1 MGRRGMAV
9 LPRGSLACP
18 LKKLRKRARALL
30 LLLLLLLAAVGAIA
44 TWAAACAEET
54 RGEAGGGGEEEE
66 GARGTGVGRSDS
78 VRGRVRDE
86 TRSGGPVS
94 HLSSPDRRSVPPA
107 GPHNRVDLAA
117 MLASRGPAPRRQ
129 EEEGGAPA
137 PWSPDL
143 LGGANMHVYEDWC
156 GASVAQLRK
165 NLHFPLYPHSRSVI
179 SKLAVSPRWVNYGLR
194 IFGYVVPTATGL
206 YQFAVTSDDNSE
218 LWLSRDAAPANATL
232 VASVGPTGR
241 EWTAPGE
248 FRKFSSQISRPTRL
262 VSSQRYFFELLHKQD
277 DKGTDHVMVAWSR
290 LGARGRFRTV
300 DSRHLSLYADER
312 GLHMDE
318 TGHVPLTPGGLGRPP
333 PRGGTSPSPKHP
345 AAMLAYSPQDT
356 FFTVPLLD
364 ERWLA
369 GGLPGCAYKPTY
381 TIRGHPL
388 LRYQGLQFVYLSYVY
403 PNDFTRL
410 AHMESENA
418 CVYEQRALGG
428 GAAGG
433 GPHGVD
439 FSRYMKVDAAEAGG
453 QENASTQMPR
463 PPDAE
468 RRAVTGRVTGRTAA
482 VAGGDRGCDG
492 PASWDRSARA
502 ARTGIRAQEAPTA
515 GARPSGS
522 RPPRGCGAQG
532 PRASVSPGAPGT
544 NGSGGGVG
552 VRRDDESASA
562 GGATRRPRRD
572 SNPDPEAG
580 DTRGWLRRSGRDSR
594 ESRAPSSRSLLVLEG
609 FGPEPNISA
618 RRGDLDRTGTRTGTS
633 LLLGGGGGGLRAGGG
648 AARPPIEPPP
658 PSRAP
663 AVATAAASRGPG
675 RGGPGPSSAGP
686 SERPGRGEAALDWG
700 RTFAARGRVDVE
712 RARSDRID
720 LRCNVA
726 GNALAPA
733 REALAVAR
741 RFVQLLNARGG
752 HRALRLRRAVAV
764 EKRRDGARGGRYLL
778 ELEVEVK
785 VGVGVEAGSSEA
797 PVARLSQYVYAT
809 WAQGPLR
816 RRGRGGGH
824 VDGED
829 DEDDEEDDDEEEDY
843 RGDGRLGGGAEVY
856 EGAAR
861 DDDDDDAAN
870 DGGYDEEENED
881 GVDTSS
887 DVVLPVPASR
897 ARAFHLCRP
906 QGFSWRPNVM
916 VHFIV
921 PVKNQARWVRQ
932 IIWDLEQL
940 SRVTGDRRFSLV
952 IADYDSGDMDI
963 ERALKASSLP
973 SHQYV
978 RLQGNF
984 ERSAALQAGADLVK
998 DAHSVVF
1005 LCDLHLHFPWGLVD
1019 AVRRHC
1025 VEGRMTFAPMLMRLS
1040 CGSLPTE
1047 PDGYWEVNGFG
1058 LLGIYKSDFD
1068 RVGGMNTQEFRDRWG
1083 GEDWELLDR
1092 VLSAGLE
1099 VERLRL
1105 RNFYHHHHSHRGMW
1119 HRNGAAP
1126 HDRHGG

>member
-54 RGEAGGGGEEEE
+54 RGEAGGGGEEE
-66 GARGTGVGRSDS
+66 GARGVGRSDS
-78 VRGRVRDE
+78 VRGRVRDK

-318 TGHVPLTPGGLGRPP
+318 TGHVPLTPGGLGGPP

-453 QENASTQMPR
+453 QENASTQLPR

-532 PRASVSPGAPGT
+532 PRTSVSPGAPGT
-544 NGSGGGVG
+544 NGSGGGV
-552 VRRDDESASA
+552 RREEESASA

-618 RRGDLDRTGTRTGTS
+618 RRGDLDRTGTRIGTS

-752 HRALRLRRAVAV
+752 QRALRLRRAVAV

-829 DEDDEEDDDEEEDY
+829 DEDDEEDDEEEEDY
-843 RGDGRLGGGAEVY
+843 RDDGRLGGGAEIY

-870 DGGYDEEENED
+870 DGGYDEEEDED